1 MTEKS
6 KNIFE
11 KVMTARLEFLQ
22 SNPTKSGYNK
32 FQNFKY
38 FELVD
43 IVPVA
48 TKICCKLGLYTH
60 INISD
65 GKAVMTVVNME
76 NSQEKL
82 EFKIDAPMVRENDFN
97 KMLQDI
103 GRAETYLRRYLYML
117 FLDITE
123 NDTVD
128 AADQNQQ
135 RGSNFKTANQY
146 KSKPQSRQK
155 KEQHFQ
161 TANNVILEKSAAR
174 IMAENIIKSLD
185 EPTLLKAKMEL
196 AEMSK
201 DMSKEEC
208 MQVLKELEVLLNDN
222 S

>member
-1 MTEKS
+1 MTEKT

-48 TKICCKLGLYTH
+48 TNICCKLGLYTH
-60 INISD
+60 INITD

-76 NSQEKL
+76 NSIEKL

-97 KMLQDI
+97 KMLQDV
-103 GRAETYLRRYLYML
+103 GRAETYIRRYLYML
-117 FLDITE
+117 FLDIVE
-123 NDTVD
+123 NDLVD
-128 AADQNQQ
+128 GADQK
-135 RGSNFKTANQY
+135 SNDFKTAKQY
-146 KSKPQSRQK
+146 KSKPKTRQK
-155 KEQHFQ
+155 KEKNFQ
-161 TANNVILEKSAAR
+161 NANNIITEKSAAR
-174 IMAENIIKSLD
+174 VTAENIIRGLKN
-185 EPTLLKAKMEL
+185 PTILAAKMEL
-196 AEMSK
+196 AEIRK

-208 MQVLKELEVLLNDN
+208 MQVLKELEVLLNAE
-222 S
+222 